1 MNPIGSQQQPFEFLT
16 QVGPDPALVADV
28 YSLATILLYGL
39 VFAVVPLI
47 AGLLLA
53 PRETAPLLGAIYECG
68 MPAFGRARA
77 ARFSIFYYLYALL
90 FIVFEV
96 DVLYLFPIARIYREQ
111 VGIIGFVEVLFFV
124 VVLFAAVAYAWK
136 KGVLKWEREA
146 LSLH

>member
-1 MNPIGSQQQPFEFLT
+1 MNPTHITHQAAELIT
-16 QVGPDPALVADV
+16 QAQPDPALVADV
-28 YSLATILLYGL
+28 YSLASMLLYGI
-39 VFAVVPLI
+39 VFAVLPLV

-53 PRETAPLLGAIYECG
+53 PRETAPILNAIYECG

-77 ARFSIFYYLYALL
+77 AKFGVFYYLYALI

-96 DVLYLFPIARIYREQ
+96 DVLYLFPIARIYREH
-111 VGIIGFVEVLFFV
+111 VGMVGFYEILFFV
-124 VVLFAAVAYAWK
+124 IVLFLAVAYAWT

>member
-1 MNPIGSQQQPFEFLT
+1 METIVAHQGASAFL
-16 QVGPDPALVADV
+16 QHVQPDPAIVADV
-28 YSLATILLYGL
+28 YSLATILLYGI
-39 VFAVVPLI
+39 VFAVAPLL

-77 ARFSIFYYLYALL
+77 ARFGIYYYLYALL

-96 DVLYLFPIARIYREQ
+96 DVLYLFPIARIYRER
-111 VGIIGFVEVLFFV
+111 VGLPGFFEVLFFV
-124 VVLFAAVAYAWK
+124 IVLFMAVAYAWK
-136 KGVLKWEREA
+136 KGVLQWDREA

>member
-1 MNPIGSQQQPFEFLT
+1 MASMLI
-16 QVGPDPALVADV
+16 
-28 YSLATILLYGL
+28 YGII
-39 VFAVVPLI
+39 FAVLPLL

-77 ARFSIFYYLYALL
+77 AKFGIFYYLYALI

-96 DVLYLFPIARIYREQ
+96 DVLYLFPIAKIYREH
-111 VGIIGFVEVLFFV
+111 VGMVGFYEILFFV
-124 VVLFAAVAYAWK
+124 IVLFLAVAYAWT

>member
-1 MNPIGSQQQPFEFLT
+1 MEQTHIQQQAIETLAAV
-16 QVGPDPALVADV
+16 QPDPALVADV
-28 YSLATILLYGL
+28 YSLTIILIYGL
-39 VFAVVPLI
+39 LFAALPLV

-68 MPAFGRARA
+68 IPAFGRARA
-77 ARFSIFYYLYALL
+77 ARFGVFYYLYALI

-96 DVLYLFPIARIYREQ
+96 DVLYLFPIARIYRKHI
-111 VGIIGFVEVLFFV
+111 GIIGFYEILFFV
-124 VVLFAAVAYAWK
+124 TVLFLAVAYAWK

>member
-1 MNPIGSQQQPFEFLT
+1 MVATHAQQQVVAAVT
-16 QVGPDPALVADV
+16 QVQPDPALVADV
-28 YSLATILLYGL
+28 YSFAILLLYGI
-39 VFAVVPLI
+39 VFAVMPLL
-47 AGLLLA
+47 AGLVLA

-68 MPAFGRARA
+68 MPAFGRARSA
-77 ARFSIFYYLYALL
+77 QFGVFYYLYALL

-111 VGIIGFVEVLFFV
+111 VGITGFLEILFFV
-124 VVLFAAVAYAWK
+124 IVLFLAVAYVWK

>member
-1 MNPIGSQQQPFEFLT
+1 MNPSNPQQQAVELLG
-16 QVGPDPALVADV
+16 QVQPDPAIVADV
-28 YSLATILLYGL
+28 YSLATLLIYGL
-39 VFAVVPLI
+39 FFAVLPLV

-77 ARFSIFYYLYALL
+77 ARFGVFYYLYALL

-111 VGIIGFVEVLFFV
+111 VGIAGFCEILFFV
-124 VVLFAAVAYAWK
+124 IVLFLSVAYAWK

>member
-1 MNPIGSQQQPFEFLT
+1 
-16 QVGPDPALVADV
+16 
-28 YSLATILLYGL
+28 
-39 VFAVVPLI
+39 
-47 AGLLLA
+47 
-53 PRETAPLLGAIYECG
+53 

-77 ARFSIFYYLYALL
+77 ARFGVFYYLYALL

-111 VGIIGFVEVLFFV
+111 VGIAGFCEILFFV
-124 VVLFAAVAYAWK
+124 IVLFLAVAYAWK

>member
-1 MNPIGSQQQPFEFLT
+1 MQ
-16 QVGPDPALVADV
+16 PDPALVADV
-28 YSLATILLYGL
+28 YSMASMLIYGI
-39 VFAVVPLI
+39 VFAVLPLL

-77 ARFSIFYYLYALL
+77 AKFGIFYYLYALI

-96 DVLYLFPIARIYREQ
+96 DVLYLFPIAKIYREH
-111 VGIIGFVEVLFFV
+111 VGMVGFYEILFFV
-124 VVLFAAVAYAWK
+124 IVLFLAVAYAWT

>member
-1 MNPIGSQQQPFEFLT
+1 MNTHHITQQATEMIA
-16 QVGPDPALVADV
+16 QVQPDPALVADV
-28 YSLATILLYGL
+28 YSLATMLIYGII
-39 VFAVVPLI
+39 FAVLPLV

-53 PRETAPLLGAIYECG
+53 PRETAPILGAIYECG

-77 ARFSIFYYLYALL
+77 ARFGVFYYLYALI

-96 DVLYLFPIARIYREQ
+96 DVLYLFPIARIYREH
-111 VGIIGFVEVLFFV
+111 VGMVGFYEILFFV
-124 VVLFAAVAYAWK
+124 IVLFLAVAYAWT

>member
-1 MNPIGSQQQPFEFLT
+1 MNPSNPQQQAVALLG
-16 QVGPDPALVADV
+16 QVQPDPAIVADV
-28 YSLATILLYGL
+28 YSLATLLIYGL
-39 VFAVVPLI
+39 VFAVLPLV

-77 ARFSIFYYLYALL
+77 ARFGVFYYLYALL

-111 VGIIGFVEVLFFV
+111 VGIAGFCEILFFV
-124 VVLFAAVAYAWK
+124 IVLFLAVAYAWK